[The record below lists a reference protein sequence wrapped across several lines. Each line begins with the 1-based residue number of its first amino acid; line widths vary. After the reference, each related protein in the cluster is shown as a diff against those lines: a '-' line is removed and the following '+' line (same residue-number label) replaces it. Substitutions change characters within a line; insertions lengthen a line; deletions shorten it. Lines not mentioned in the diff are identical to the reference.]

1 MSSAISKA
9 LARSQALYSVAHH
22 TGLSLKKPSIGEI
35 LSPYDGFAN
44 LGMFQEQ
51 SAAARKYALYRGWV
65 YSAINAIAV
74 EAAGQ
79 PLMLGQVSSKHL
91 KGRPTGI
98 KSFGAKLPKFIQTKA
113 AEEEIDVVYEHALL
127 DALSNPNPIQ
137 GLWQYTYSFVAN
149 LCLTGWSFI
158 VIDDKGEDGRDYYSI
173 PTNWIRPDH
182 TKGAFAEFRIVNP
195 TNPTA
200 GDLSGPTFSRSQ
212 VRFAHLP
219 NPGDLMSALSPA
231 TAQSLAISVDDQ
243 IQTSQESF
251 FSNGIFPSVIIT
263 MGTQPHPEVPA
274 GVRPRLTQAQ
284 RRQVYGAIR
293 KVSGG
298 IANYGNP
305 AIIDGMIE
313 KIERLSASQVEMGWE
328 KSEQTVRTRILSAFG
343 VHPFILGE
351 QMPGSYAQAY
361 IVQDRFFK
369 RVNTMLSML
378 GNLHTD
384 HAREYDDPG
393 LLVWWEPCKALDP
406 GMERSLWETAR
417 KNGDITQNEFRHFMG
432 LPPDDDGQDETIDK
446 SISKDV
452 IAVAQAVR
460 GGQLAPEQATAILT
474 GMGIPEK
481 QAVEIAG
488 EPAPQP
494 VAPVPGAPGQP
505 GVPGQ
510 PPVPGQGPTPDQ
522 QPPQDQTEAQP
533 EVVSVAEAMKS
544 LDRLL
549 AVRDLAPATAV
560 SRIVRKT
567 VRPNDELKTL
577 YVARPVL
584 NGEQILEWA
593 RSQGLQP
600 TIAPEELHVTIVY
613 SEAAVDWSKL
623 SAQTNEIRLTGG
635 RRQMAL
641 FGPEE
646 DVVVLRISSNV
657 LSDRHEE
664 FLDAG
669 AVSTFPTYRPHITL
683 SYGAD
688 VDISTIKPYRG
699 PIDLG
704 PEAFEEI
711 AAEVAT

>member
-9 LARSQALYSVAHH
+9 LTRNRALYSVAHR
-22 TGLSLKKPSIGEI
+22 TGLALKKPSIGEI

-51 SAAARKYALYRGWV
+51 SVAARKYSLYRGWV
-65 YSAINAIAV
+65 YSAINAIAA

-79 PLMLGQVSSKHL
+79 PLMLGQVTSKHL

-98 KSFGAKLPKFIQTKA
+98 KSFGTKLPKFIQTKA
-113 AEEEIDVVYEHALL
+113 AEEEINVVYEHALL

-446 SISKDV
+446 SISKEV

-460 GGQLAPEQATAILT
+460 GGQLAPNQAAAILT
-474 GMGIPEK
+474 GMGIPKK

-494 VAPVPGAPGQP
+494 VAPPPGTPGAPGQP
-505 GVPGQ
+505 S
-510 PPVPGQGPTPDQ
+510 VPGQG
-522 QPPQDQTEAQP
+522 QP
-533 EVVSVAEAMKS
+533 EAELETVSVAEAMKT

-549 AVRDLAPATAV
+549 TVRDLSPAAAV
-560 SRIVRKT
+560 SHISRKT
-567 VRPNDELKTL
+567 IGDVPEYRTL
-577 YVARPVL
+577 YVNRPVL
-584 NGEQILEWA
+584 NGEDILDWA
-593 RSQGLQP
+593 RSQGLNP
-600 TIAPEELHVTIVY
+600 TMSADELHVTLIH
-613 SEAAVDWSKL
+613 SDKEVDWSKIKR
-623 SAQTNEIRLTGG
+623 QTNEITLDGG
-635 RRQMAL
+635 RRQMAV
-641 FGPEE
+641 FGP
-646 DVVVLRISSNV
+646 DKDAIVLLLSSHA
-657 LSDRHEE
+657 LSNRHEE
-664 FLDAG
+664 LLDAG
-669 AVSTFPTYRPHITL
+669 AESAYDTYRPHITI
-683 SYGAD
+683 SWQESAD
-688 VDISTIKPYRG
+688 VSSIKPYRG
-699 PIDLG
+699 PIRLG
-704 PEAFEEI
+704 
-711 AAEVAT
+711 AEVFDEIEVEVGS